1 MRALSAT
8 IGIDLI
14 GDDPAT
20 VYLNIEK
27 GCMSAGLQASH
38 APSIRIIQ
46 DGATLR
52 WLMRETDGSLTA
64 LLGALAGL
72 GGEMKLTH
80 KRMLDLEAVDGLIR
94 FEVTGDNG
102 FTLLTHFGTRE
113 MPAEPDAVI
122 RMSEDSYAAM
132 RSGRIDPQTAFLDD
146 SIQTEGD
153 LQKSHASRIRG
164 GRAGLIREREAGLR
178 GGHARY
184 IEGVRQQH
192 SLGHHPTFRD
202 ATFSSGRRSSAD

>member
-1 MRALSAT
+1 VSDAFASDPRTFYSKTIPDDFNRGLDEQAALGDAGRRVLEAMRALSAT
-8 IGIDLI
+8 IRIDLI

-72 GGEMKLTH
+72 GGEMKLTR

-153 LQKSHASRIRG
+153 LQKVMQVAF
-164 GRAGLIREREAGLR
+164 AVVA
-178 GGHARY
+178 
-184 IEGVRQQH
+184 
-192 SLGHHPTFRD
+192 PD
-202 ATFSSGRRSSAD
+202 

>member
-1 MRALSAT
+1 MSDAFASDPRTFYSKTIPDDFNRGLDEQAALGDAGRRVLEAMRTLCAT
-8 IGIDLI
+8 IRIDLI

-52 WLMRETDGSLTA
+52 WLMRETNGSLTA

-72 GGEMKLTH
+72 GGEMKLTR

-122 RMSEDSYAAM
+122 RMSEDSYADM

-153 LQKSHASRIRG
+153 LQKVMQA
-164 GRAGLIREREAGLR
+164 AFAVV
-178 GGHARY
+178 A
-184 IEGVRQQH
+184 
-192 SLGHHPTFRD
+192 PD
-202 ATFSSGRRSSAD
+202 

>member
-1 MRALSAT
+1 MSDAFASDPRTFYSKTIPDDFNRGLDEQAALGDAGRRVLEAMRTLSAT
-8 IGIDLI
+8 IRIDLI

-52 WLMRETDGSLTA
+52 WLMRETNGSLTA

-72 GGEMKLTH
+72 GGEMKLTR

-122 RMSEDSYAAM
+122 RMSEDSYADM

-153 LQKSHASRIRG
+153 LQKVMQVAF
-164 GRAGLIREREAGLR
+164 AVVA
-178 GGHARY
+178 
-184 IEGVRQQH
+184 
-192 SLGHHPTFRD
+192 PD
-202 ATFSSGRRSSAD
+202 

>member
-1 MRALSAT
+1 MSDEFATDPRTFYNETIPHDFNRGLDEQAALGDAGRRVLEAMRALSAT
-8 IGIDLI
+8 VRIDLV
-14 GDDPAT
+14 GHDPAT
-20 VYLNIEK
+20 IYLNIEN
-27 GCMSAGLQASH
+27 GCMSAGEQANH
-38 APSIRIIQ
+38 APFIRLIQ

-72 GGEMKLTH
+72 GGEMKLTR

-94 FEVTGDNG
+94 FEVTGDRG

-122 RMSEDSYAAM
+122 RMSEESYAEM

-146 SIQTEGD
+146 GIQTEGD
-153 LQKSHASRIRG
+153 LQKVMQVAF
-164 GRAGLIREREAGLR
+164 AVVA
-178 GGHARY
+178 
-184 IEGVRQQH
+184 
-192 SLGHHPTFRD
+192 PD
-202 ATFSSGRRSSAD
+202 

>member
-1 MRALSAT
+1 MSDAFASDPRTFYSKTIPDDFNRGLDEQAALGDAGRRVLEAMRALSAT
-8 IGIDLI
+8 IRIDLI

-20 VYLNIEK
+20 VFLNIEK

-64 LLGALAGL
+64 LFGALAGL
-72 GGEMKLTH
+72 GGEMKLTR

-122 RMSEDSYAAM
+122 RMSEDSYADM
-132 RSGRIDPQTAFLDD
+132 RSGRIDPQTAFLE
-146 SIQTEGD
+146 T
-153 LQKSHASRIRG
+153 
-164 GRAGLIREREAGLR
+164 
-178 GGHARY
+178 
-184 IEGVRQQH
+184 
-192 SLGHHPTFRD
+192 T
-202 ATFSSGRRSSAD
+202 GRRPGGGDSGKR

>member
-1 MRALSAT
+1 MSDAFASDPRTFYSKTIPDDFNRGLDEQAALGDAGRRVLEAMRALSAT
-8 IGIDLI
+8 IRIDLI

-52 WLMRETDGSLTA
+52 WLMRETNGSLTA

-72 GGEMKLTH
+72 GGEMKLTR

-153 LQKSHASRIRG
+153 LQKVMQVAF
-164 GRAGLIREREAGLR
+164 AVVA
-178 GGHARY
+178 
-184 IEGVRQQH
+184 
-192 SLGHHPTFRD
+192 PD
-202 ATFSSGRRSSAD
+202 

>member
-1 MRALSAT
+1 VSDAAATDPRTFYSKTVPDDFNRGLDEQAALGDAGRRVLEAMRALSAT
-8 IGIDLI
+8 IRIDLI
-14 GDDPAT
+14 GDDPASI
-20 VYLNIEK
+20 YLNIEN
-27 GCMSAGLQASH
+27 GRMSADLQASH
-38 APSIRIIQ
+38 APFIRIIQ

-52 WLMRETDGSLTA
+52 WFMRETDGSLTA

-80 KRMLDLEAVDGLIR
+80 KRMLVLEAVDGLIR

-153 LQKSHASRIRG
+153 LQKVMQVAF
-164 GRAGLIREREAGLR
+164 AVVA
-178 GGHARY
+178 
-184 IEGVRQQH
+184 
-192 SLGHHPTFRD
+192 PD
-202 ATFSSGRRSSAD
+202 

>member
-1 MRALSAT
+1 VSDAFASDPRTFYSKTIPDDFNRRLDEQAALGDAGRRVLEAMRALSAT
-8 IGIDLI
+8 IRIDLI

-72 GGEMKLTH
+72 GGEMKLTR

-94 FEVTGDNG
+94 FEVTGDGG
-102 FTLLTHFGTRE
+102 FALLTHFGTRE

-132 RSGRIDPQTAFLDD
+132 RSGRIDPQTAFLDEA
-146 SIQTEGD
+146 IQTEGD
-153 LQKSHASRIRG
+153 MQKVMQVAF
-164 GRAGLIREREAGLR
+164 AVVA
-178 GGHARY
+178 
-184 IEGVRQQH
+184 
-192 SLGHHPTFRD
+192 PD
-202 ATFSSGRRSSAD
+202 

>member
-1 MRALSAT
+1 MSDAFASDPRTFYSKTIPDDFNRGLDEQAALGDTGRRVLEAMRALSAT
-8 IGIDLI
+8 IRIDLI

-46 DGATLR
+46 DGAMLR

-64 LLGALAGL
+64 LLGALSGL
-72 GGEMKLTH
+72 GGEMKLTR

-153 LQKSHASRIRG
+153 LQKVMQVAF
-164 GRAGLIREREAGLR
+164 AVVA
-178 GGHARY
+178 
-184 IEGVRQQH
+184 
-192 SLGHHPTFRD
+192 PD
-202 ATFSSGRRSSAD
+202 

>member
-1 MRALSAT
+1 MSDAFASDPRTFYSKTIPDDFNRGLDEQAALGDAGRRVLEAMRALSAT
-8 IGIDLI
+8 IRIDLI
-14 GDDPAT
+14 GDDPET

-27 GCMSAGLQASH
+27 GCMSAGLQAIH

-72 GGEMKLTH
+72 GGEMKLTR

-122 RMSEDSYAAM
+122 RMSEDSYADM

-153 LQKSHASRIRG
+153 LQKVMQVAF
-164 GRAGLIREREAGLR
+164 AVVA
-178 GGHARY
+178 
-184 IEGVRQQH
+184 
-192 SLGHHPTFRD
+192 PD
-202 ATFSSGRRSSAD
+202 